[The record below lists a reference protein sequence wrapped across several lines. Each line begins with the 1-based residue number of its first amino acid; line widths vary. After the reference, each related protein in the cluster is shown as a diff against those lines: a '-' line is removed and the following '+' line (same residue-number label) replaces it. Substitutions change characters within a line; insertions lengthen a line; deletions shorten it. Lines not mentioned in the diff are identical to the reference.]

1 MPRRRKPPR
10 AGAIAE
16 LPPLRLLSQIVA
28 IQGIFYAA
36 ALILFLFTGLVAG
49 TGFHLDLVFG
59 WASLRGDTTQGFV
72 YAFVWLC
79 CAAVVCVSPSPLPLS
94 FDCLRVP
101 LADWTSPY
109 RAVALVALV
118 SRSKLVPDFAVTVH
132 FIHLCVV
139 TFFTGFLPRNL
150 MWWATML
157 CSTAAVIVMGVW
169 GCQWRELR
177 PIYNFGGNGGR
188 ATGGSGASTE
198 NGHTGGD
205 PEGGGMGDEE
215 MGFTRGRGRGRGR
228 DGLGE
233 YELESIREHDGN

>member
-188 ATGGSGASTE
+188 ATGVAAHRQRTAIPE
-198 NGHTGGD
+198 ATRKAGD
-205 PEGGGMGDEE
+205 
-215 MGFTRGRGRGRGR
+215 GR
-228 DGLGE
+228 
-233 YELESIREHDGN
+233 

>member
-28 IQGIFYAA
+28 IQGIFYAT

-79 CAAVVCVSPSPLPLS
+79 CAAVV
-94 FDCLRVP
+94 
-101 LADWTSPY
+101 
-109 RAVALVALV
+109 AVALVAVV
-118 SRSKLVPDFAVTVH
+118 SRSKLVPDFAVTLH

-139 TFFTGFLPRNL
+139 TLFTGFLPRNM

-157 CSTAAVIVMGVW
+157 CSTAAVTVMGVW

-177 PIYNFGGNGGR
+177 PMYNFGGNGGR
-188 ATGGSGASTE
+188 GTGGGGTTTE

-205 PEGGGMGDEE
+205 PDGGGMGDEE
-215 MGFTRGRGRGRGR
+215 MGFSRGERSRPRTGRAGRVR
-228 DGLGE
+228 ARVDP
-233 YELESIREHDGN
+233 RA